1 MFGVGVATKVYVAAG
16 ATDMRKGFQGLYG
29 IVRDQLGCDPLSGH
43 LFLFANAKRTRLKV
57 LLWDGTGLWVCAKQ
71 LQKGRFRWPDAGS
84 ESRAPG
90 NRSTLPGWESRVT
103 MSHEELTLLIN
114 GIDLRE
120 TTPRKWYRR
129 VPA

>member
-1 MFGVGVATKVYVAAG
+1 MFGVGVATKVFVAAG

-29 IVRDQLGCDPLSGH
+29 IVRDHLGCDPLSGH

-84 ESRAPG
+84 QSRI
-90 NRSTLPGWESRVT
+90 T

-120 TTPRKWYRR
+120 TKRRKWYSR

>member
-71 LQKGRFRWPDAGS
+71 LQKGLFRWPDAGS
-84 ESRAPG
+84 E
-90 NRSTLPGWESRVT
+90 NRVT

>member
-1 MFGVGVATKVYVAAG
+1 MFGVGVATKVFVAAG

-71 LQKGRFRWPDAGS
+71 FHPSDVDLSLGTPDYRKAVFVGLMRAVRTA
-84 ESRAPG
+84 SR
-90 NRSTLPGWESRVT
+90 
-103 MSHEELTLLIN
+103 
-114 GIDLRE
+114 
-120 TTPRKWYRR
+120 
-129 VPA
+129 

>member
-16 ATDMRKGFQGLYG
+16 ATDMRKGFEGLHG

-71 LQKGRFRWPDAGS
+71 LQKGRFRWPEAGGA
-84 ESRAPG
+84 SRI
-90 NRSTLPGWESRVT
+90 T
-103 MSHEELTLLIN
+103 MSHEELSLLLH
-114 GIDLRE
+114 GIDLRQATRRE
-120 TTPRKWYRR
+120 WYRK